1 MTASTTPPAPP
12 PGQGSF
18 LATGRGKLTLALLC
32 AVTFLD
38 VMDGAIVNVALPTIR
53 THLGFSVQNLQ
64 WVVSGYLITYGG
76 FLLLGGRAGDLLGR
90 RRLLV
95 AGTALFAASS
105 LACGLADDQGLLVGA
120 RLAQGFGA
128 AMMSPSALS
137 ILTTSFHEGG
147 DRHKALG
154 LWAGISGMASAAG
167 VFFGGLL
174 TEDFGWR
181 WVFFVNLPMCALV
194 LVGAFRLLNTD
205 HIRAVAAAAGRTA
218 PGTAPDGDPGGG
230 FDVVGALL
238 VTAGML
244 LLIFTLVQA
253 PDVGWGAGRTIGGL
267 AGSAVLLSAFLLN
280 ERRRAQPLVPLSI
293 FRIKG
298 LAAADATQ
306 VIAWAGFYSM
316 FFFVTLYM
324 QNVLGFSQLQT
335 GLSYL
340 PVSVGIGFGSGV
352 ATKMFVRTGTR
363 PVIVSGALLAAGGI
377 LWLSRIPAD
386 GTYLGNLLVP
396 LVVMGVGLGLLYA
409 GVQTAANAGVP
420 EHQAGLAAA
429 LITASFQLGSA
440 LGLAVFS
447 GIATSRTSHLLAAH
461 TPPQQALTAGFQRA
475 LLVSALCLVAAGVIA
490 LRASNTRG
498 EPAAT
503 AESRQNLEPSYDPV

>member
-1 MTASTTPPAPP
+1 MSGAMTASAPP
-12 PGQGSF
+12 DGSF
-18 LATGRGKLTLALLC
+18 LATGRGKVTLALLC

-64 WVVSGYLITYGG
+64 WVVSGYLVTYGG

-105 LACGLADDQGLLVGA
+105 LACGLAGGQGMLVGG

-128 AMMSPSALS
+128 ALMSPAALS
-137 ILTTSFHEGG
+137 ILTTTFRDA
-147 DRHKALG
+147 DRHRALG
-154 LWAGISGMASAAG
+154 VWAGISGMASAAG
-167 VFFGGLL
+167 LLFGGVL
-174 TEDFGWR
+174 TEGLGWR

-194 LVGAFRLLNTD
+194 LFGTFRILKAD
-205 HIRAVAAAAGRTA
+205 RGRSV
-218 PGTAPDGDPGGG
+218 PGG
-230 FDVVGALL
+230 FDAAGAVLA
-238 VTAGML
+238 TAGML
-244 LLIFTLVQA
+244 LLIFTLVKA
-253 PDVGWGAGRTIGGL
+253 PDEGWAAARTIGGL
-267 AGSAVLLSAFLLN
+267 AASAVLMAAFLVN
-280 ERRRAQPLVPLSI
+280 EQRRAHPLVPLSI
-293 FRIKG
+293 FRIRG

-306 VIAWAGFYSM
+306 VIAWAGLSSM

-324 QNVLGFSQLQT
+324 QNVLGYSQLQS
-335 GLSYL
+335 GLSYV
-340 PVSVGIGFGSGV
+340 PVSVGIGVGSTV

-363 PVIVSGALLAAGGI
+363 PVIVSGALLAAGGVF
-377 LWLSRIPAD
+377 WLSRIPVD
-386 GTYLGNLLVP
+386 GTYLGDLLVP
-396 LVVMGVGLGLLYA
+396 LVVMGAGLGLLYA

-420 EHQAGLAAA
+420 EDQAGLAAA

-447 GIATSRTSHLLAAH
+447 GIATSRTGHLLAVR
-461 TPPQQALTAGFQRA
+461 TPLPEALTAGFQRA
-475 LLVSALCLVAAGVIA
+475 LLVSALCLVAAGAIA

-503 AESRQNLEPSYDPV
+503 TEIQQNLESSYDPA

>member
-1 MTASTTPPAPP
+1 MTASAPP
-12 PGQGSF
+12 DGSF
-18 LATGRGKLTLALLC
+18 LATGRGKVTLALLC

-64 WVVSGYLITYGG
+64 WVVSGYLVTYGG

-105 LACGLADDQGLLVGA
+105 LACGLAGGQGMLVGG

-128 AMMSPSALS
+128 ALMSPAALS
-137 ILTTSFHEGG
+137 ILTTTFRDA
-147 DRHKALG
+147 DRHRALG
-154 LWAGISGMASAAG
+154 VWAGISGMASAAG
-167 VFFGGLL
+167 LLFGGVL
-174 TEDFGWR
+174 TEGLGWR

-194 LVGAFRLLNTD
+194 LFGTFRILKAD
-205 HIRAVAAAAGRTA
+205 RGRSV
-218 PGTAPDGDPGGG
+218 PGG
-230 FDVVGALL
+230 FDAAGAVLA
-238 VTAGML
+238 TAGML
-244 LLIFTLVQA
+244 LLIFTLVKA
-253 PDVGWGAGRTIGGL
+253 PDEGWAAARTIGGL
-267 AGSAVLLSAFLLN
+267 AASAVLMAAFLVN
-280 ERRRAQPLVPLSI
+280 EQRRAHPLVPLSI
-293 FRIKG
+293 FRIRG

-306 VIAWAGFYSM
+306 VIAWAGLSSM

-324 QNVLGFSQLQT
+324 QNVLGYSQLQS
-335 GLSYL
+335 GLSYV
-340 PVSVGIGFGSGV
+340 PVSVGIGVGSTV

-363 PVIVSGALLAAGGI
+363 PVIVSGALLAAGGVF
-377 LWLSRIPAD
+377 WLSRIPVD
-386 GTYLGNLLVP
+386 GTYLGDLLVP
-396 LVVMGVGLGLLYA
+396 LVVMGAGLGLLYA

-420 EHQAGLAAA
+420 EDQAGLAAA

-447 GIATSRTSHLLAAH
+447 GIATSRTGHLLAVR
-461 TPPQQALTAGFQRA
+461 TPLPEALTAGFQRA
-475 LLVSALCLVAAGVIA
+475 LLVSALCLVAAGAIA

-503 AESRQNLEPSYDPV
+503 TEIQQNLESSYDPA

>member
-1 MTASTTPPAPP
+1 
-12 PGQGSF
+12 
-18 LATGRGKLTLALLC
+18 
-32 AVTFLD
+32 VTFLD

-90 RRLLV
+90 RRLLI

-105 LACGLADDQGLLVGA
+105 LAGGLADNQGLLVGA

-128 AMMSPSALS
+128 AMMSPAALS
-137 ILTTSFHEGG
+137 ILTTTFQGS
-147 DRHKALG
+147 DRPKALG
-154 LWAGISGMASAAG
+154 VWAGLSGMASAVG
-167 VFFGGLL
+167 LLFGGVL
-174 TEDFGWR
+174 TQDFGWR
-181 WVFFVNLPMCALV
+181 WVFFVSLPICALV
-194 LVGAFRLLNTD
+194 LFAALRILKPD
-205 HIRAVAAAAGRTA
+205 HGRSV
-218 PGTAPDGDPGGG
+218 PGG
-230 FDVVGALL
+230 FDAVGALL

-244 LLIFTLVQA
+244 LLIFTLVRA
-253 PDVGWGAGRTIGGL
+253 PEEGWGAARTIGGL
-267 AGSAVLLSAFLLN
+267 AASAVLIAAFVGN
-280 ERRRAQPLVPLSI
+280 ERRRAHPLVPMSI

-298 LAAADATQ
+298 LAAADCTQ

-324 QNVLGFSQLQT
+324 QNVLGYSQLQS
-335 GLSYL
+335 GLSYV
-340 PVSVGIGFGSGV
+340 PVSVGIGLGSTA
-352 ATKMFVRTGTR
+352 ATKTFVRTGTR
-363 PVIVSGALLAAGGI
+363 PIIVSGALLAAGGI
-377 LWLSRIPAD
+377 LWLSRIPVD
-386 GTYLGNLLVP
+386 GTYLGNLLAP
-396 LVVMGVGLGLLYA
+396 LVIMGSGLGLLYA

-420 EHQAGLAAA
+420 EDQAGLAAA

-447 GIATSRTSHLLAAH
+447 GIATSRTRHLLAAH
-461 TPPQQALTAGFQRA
+461 TPRPEALTAGFQQA
-475 LLVSALCLVAAGVIA
+475 LLVSALCLVAAGAIA

-503 AESRQNLEPSYDPV
+503 PEPQADLEPSYQPA

>member
-1 MTASTTPPAPP
+1 MSDAMTASTAPP
-12 PGQGSF
+12 QGSF
-18 LATGRGKLTLALLC
+18 LATGRGKVTLALLC

-38 VMDGAIVNVALPTIR
+38 VVDGSIVNVALPTIR

-90 RRLLV
+90 RRLLI

-105 LACGLADDQGLLVGA
+105 LACGLADSQGLLVGA

-128 AMMSPSALS
+128 AMMSPAALS
-137 ILTTSFHEGG
+137 ILTTTFQDS

-154 LWAGISGMASAAG
+154 VWAGISGLAATVG

-174 TEDFGWR
+174 TQDLGWR
-181 WVFFVNLPMCALV
+181 WVFFVNLPLCALV
-194 LVGAFRLLNTD
+194 LLGVFRILKAD
-205 HIRAVAAAAGRTA
+205 HGRSV
-218 PGTAPDGDPGGG
+218 PGG
-230 FDVVGALL
+230 FDTVGAVL
-238 VTAGML
+238 VTASML
-244 LLIFTLVQA
+244 LLIFTLVKA
-253 PDVGWGAGRTIGGL
+253 PDEGWGAGRTIGGL
-267 AGSAVLLSAFLLN
+267 AASAVLMAAFGVN
-280 ERRRAQPLVPLSI
+280 EQRRTHPLVPLSI

-324 QNVLGFSQLQT
+324 QNVLGYSQLRT
-335 GLSYL
+335 GVFYL
-340 PVSVGIGFGSGV
+340 PVTVGIGFGSTV

-363 PVIVSGALLAAGGI
+363 PIIVSGALLAAGGI
-377 LWLSRIPAD
+377 LWLSRIPVD
-386 GTYLGNLLVP
+386 GTYLGNLLAP
-396 LVVMGVGLGLLYA
+396 LVVMAAGLGLLYA

-420 EHQAGLAAA
+420 EDQAGLAAA

-440 LGLAVFS
+440 IGLAVFS
-447 GIATSRTSHLLAAH
+447 GIATSRTSQLLAAH
-461 TPPQQALTAGFQRA
+461 TPLPEALTAGFQRA
-475 LLVSALCLVAAGVIA
+475 LLVSALCLVAAGAIA

-503 AESRQNLEPSYDPV
+503 PETQHNLERSYDPA

>member
-1 MTASTTPPAPP
+1 MSGAMTAAAPP
-12 PGQGSF
+12 YGSF

-53 THLGFSVQNLQ
+53 TDLGFSVQNLQ
-64 WVVSGYLITYGG
+64 WVVSGYLVTYGG

-90 RRLLV
+90 RRLLI

-105 LACGLADDQGLLVGA
+105 LACGLAGGQGLLVGG

-128 AMMSPSALS
+128 AMMSPAALS
-137 ILTTSFHEGG
+137 ILTTTFRDA

-154 LWAGISGMASAAG
+154 VWAGISGMASAAG
-167 VFFGGLL
+167 LLFGGVL

-194 LVGAFRLLNTD
+194 LFGTFRILKAD
-205 HIRAVAAAAGRTA
+205 RGRSV
-218 PGTAPDGDPGGG
+218 PGG
-230 FDVVGALL
+230 FDAVGAVLA
-238 VTAGML
+238 TAGML
-244 LLIFTLVQA
+244 LLIFTLVKA
-253 PDVGWGAGRTIGGL
+253 PDEGWAAARTIGGL
-267 AGSAVLLSAFLLN
+267 AASAMLMAAFAVN
-280 ERRRAQPLVPLSI
+280 EQRRAHPLVPLSI
-293 FRIKG
+293 FRIRG

-306 VIAWAGFYSM
+306 VIAWAGFSSM

-324 QNVLGFSQLQT
+324 QNVLGYSQLQS
-335 GLSYL
+335 GLSYV
-340 PVSVGIGFGSGV
+340 PVSVGIGAGSTA

-363 PVIVSGALLAAGGI
+363 PVIVSGALLAAGGVF
-377 LWLSRIPAD
+377 WLSRIPVD
-386 GTYLGNLLVP
+386 GTYLGDLLVP
-396 LVVMGVGLGLLYA
+396 LVVMGAGLGLLYA

-420 EHQAGLAAA
+420 EDQAGLAAA

-447 GIATSRTSHLLAAH
+447 GIATSRTGHLLAAH
-461 TPPQQALTAGFQRA
+461 TPPPEALTAGFQRA
-475 LLVSALCLVAAGVIA
+475 LLVSALCLVAAGAIA

-503 AESRQNLEPSYDPV
+503 AEIRQDLESSYDPA